1 MIERY
6 YKDLTIIPPSADA
19 VCVTTN
25 GMTKNNGDAVMGAGI
40 ARSFAEKYPSLP
52 KTLGE
57 KLRTEGNHVHD
68 IATITNA
75 YREQHIVSFPTKHHW
90 KNDSDIALIKQSAEE
105 LKALADKNNWT
116 CIYLPRPGFGCGR
129 LSWLYVKPVIANI
142 LDDRFIVTWR

>member
-6 YKDLTIIPPSADA
+6 HKDLTIIPPSADA

-52 KTLGE
+52 KILGE

-68 IATITNA
+68 ITTITNT
-75 YREQHIVSFPTKHHW
+75 YKEQHIVSFPTKHHW
-90 KNDSDIALIKQSAEE
+90 KNDSDIALIKQSAKE

-129 LSWLYVKPVIANI
+129 LSWLDVKPVIANI